1 MTAVTHEYRTMIVDV
16 QNQVGVIKLN
26 RPPRNEF
33 TWELGGEL
41 NKALAAFEQ
50 DDGVR
55 AIVVTGEGDFF
66 CAGAALGGRRDQDDS
81 QSRER
86 PARPASDTPSL
97 KPWEMSTP
105 IIAAINGPAVGVG
118 MTLPLQ
124 WDIRIAAEDAK
135 MGLVFIRRGW
145 IAELAAHWV
154 VPRLIGVSKAMD
166 IMLTGRIFTGREAA
180 EMGLV
185 TKALPKADVFPAALD
200 MAHQIAENCAPVS
213 VALTKKLIWK
223 MLEETDHSAAQA
235 LDGRLYMWTTRQPD
249 SREGITSFLEKR
261 KPNWG
266 MSKTKDLPE
275 DLGF

>member
-1 MTAVTHEYRTMIVDV
+1 MAAVTHEYRTLIVDV

-41 NKALAAFEQ
+41 NMALAAFEQ
-50 DDGVR
+50 DDAVR
-55 AIVVTGEGDFF
+55 AIVVTGAGDFF
-66 CAGAALGGRRDQDDS
+66 CAGAALGGRRNPDDN
-81 QSRER
+81 QTQER
-86 PARPASDTPSL
+86 PARPASDTPAI

-105 IIAAINGPAVGVG
+105 IIAAINGAAVGVG

-200 MAHQIAENCAPVS
+200 MAHEIAENCAPVS